1 MRQNGAVPFPFG
13 DCPEWLRHG
22 FSRSLRERLRSASC
36 FAVSRSLAKS
46 ARGCGSV
53 PREQPERRAWIELR
67 GVIRAVLQRSVVAW
81 AALAL
86 SADQTDIVGVRA
98 ADALSSR
105 LLGREYVMLQNV
117 SEAMSECH
125 RRAEE
130 CRQAAIL
137 ARNLETRDLFLDLER
152 RWLKLA
158 ESYGFV
164 DRVSQ
169 YLDFVESTVPSRRDG
184 Q

>member
-1 MRQNGAVPFPFG
+1 
-13 DCPEWLRHG
+13 
-22 FSRSLRERLRSASC
+22 
-36 FAVSRSLAKS
+36 
-46 ARGCGSV
+46 
-53 PREQPERRAWIELR
+53 
-67 GVIRAVLQRSVVAW
+67 
-81 AALAL
+81 
-86 SADQTDIVGVRA
+86 
-98 ADALSSR
+98 
-105 LLGREYVMLQNV
+105 MLQNV